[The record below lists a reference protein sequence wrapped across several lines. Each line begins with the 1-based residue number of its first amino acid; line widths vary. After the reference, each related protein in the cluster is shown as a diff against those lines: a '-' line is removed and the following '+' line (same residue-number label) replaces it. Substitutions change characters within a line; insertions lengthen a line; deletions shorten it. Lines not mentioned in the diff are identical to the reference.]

1 MIWIFIHLHTLNHWS
16 SLSSVPLL
24 PDFTGKHVTPGAA
37 NDGADH
43 ESRTYRPWIQHMDRY
58 LLILKRSF
66 KKISNPVKPIVFI
79 FVVPFRVVD
88 IFPLPKHPHKMTD
101 LAAYVSGAVTSIL
114 GPATCKA
121 LGSHVGKMQSKNWK
135 LGYQM
140 AGKVWLQLQLAP
152 NFIENM
158 DTLLTT
164 GLFGLHLVS

>member
-1 MIWIFIHLHTLNHWS
+1 
-16 SLSSVPLL
+16 
-24 PDFTGKHVTPGAA
+24 
-37 NDGADH
+37 
-43 ESRTYRPWIQHMDRY
+43 
-58 LLILKRSF
+58 
-66 KKISNPVKPIVFI
+66 
-79 FVVPFRVVD
+79 
-88 IFPLPKHPHKMTD
+88 
-101 LAAYVSGAVTSIL
+101 
-114 GPATCKA
+114 